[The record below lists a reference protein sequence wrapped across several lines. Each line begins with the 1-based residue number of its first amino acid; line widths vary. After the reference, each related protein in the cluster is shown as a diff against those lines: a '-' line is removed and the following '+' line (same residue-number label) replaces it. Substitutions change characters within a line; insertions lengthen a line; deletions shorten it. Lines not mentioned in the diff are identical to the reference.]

1 MTAPRWQVVA
11 WRAFS
16 GLMALGALVL
26 GVMFSLVVLG
36 VLLGLGLI
44 FSGWWWWK
52 TRALRRVLR
61 EQRAAAQSATSPAQ
75 GVVIE
80 GEVVR
85 EVSDVPRLPR

>member
-16 GLMALGALVL
+16 GLMALAALVL

-36 VLLGLGLI
+36 LLLGLGLI

-61 EQRAAAQSATSPAQ
+61 EQRAAAQSATSQPQ

-85 EVSDVPRLPR
+85 EASDVPRLPR

>member
-26 GVMFSLVVLG
+26 AVMFSVVLG
-36 VLLGLGLI
+36 LLLGLGLI

-61 EQRAAAQSATSPAQ
+61 EQRAAAHSATRPVQ

-85 EVSDVPRLPR
+85 EASDVPRLPR

>member
-1 MTAPRWQVVA
+1 MTAPRWQLVA
-11 WRAFS
+11 WRTFS

-26 GVMFSLVVLG
+26 AVMFSLVVLG
-36 VLLGLGLI
+36 LLLGLGLI

-61 EQRAAAQSATSPAQ
+61 EQRAAAQSATSQPQ

-85 EVSDVPRLPR
+85 EASDVPRLPR

>member
-11 WRAFS
+11 WRTFS

-36 VLLGLGLI
+36 LLLGLGLI

-61 EQRAAAQSATSPAQ
+61 EQRAAAHSATRPVQ

-85 EVSDVPRLPR
+85 EASDVPRLPR

>member
-1 MTAPRWQVVA
+1 VA

-26 GVMFSLVVLG
+26 AVMFSLVVLG
-36 VLLGLGLI
+36 LLLGLGLI

-61 EQRAAAQSATSPAQ
+61 EQRAAAHSATRPVQ

-85 EVSDVPRLPR
+85 EASDVPRLPR

>member
-16 GLMALGALVL
+16 VLMALGALVL

-36 VLLGLGLI
+36 LLLGLGLI

-61 EQRAAAQSATSPAQ
+61 EQRAAAHSATRPAQ

-85 EVSDVPRLPR
+85 EASDVPRLPR

>member
-1 MTAPRWQVVA
+1 MTDPRWQVVA
-11 WRAFS
+11 RRAFS

-26 GVMFSLVVLG
+26 AVMFSLVVLG

-61 EQRAAAQSATSPAQ
+61 EQRAAAQSATRPAQ